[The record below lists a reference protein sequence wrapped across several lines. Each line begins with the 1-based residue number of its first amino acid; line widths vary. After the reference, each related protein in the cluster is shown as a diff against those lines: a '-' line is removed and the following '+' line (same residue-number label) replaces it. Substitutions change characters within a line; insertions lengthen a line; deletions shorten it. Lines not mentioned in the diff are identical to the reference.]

1 MKNLE
6 SKLLATAPY
15 LLSAVALTVITVS
28 APTSVLAGLCFPIAL
43 CTLALSLTLP
53 LLTLILMS
61 ILLSSLQ
68 TPAVVKLS
76 RTMTTDD
83 QALMHVILEDM
94 GAPVTGLLFASLF
107 IIPLLLLSRVAL
119 PDVFTRV
126 AIIYC
131 GLIVVYVC
139 EEFEYVAKAAK
150 GLLLEEFYW
159 KVKEFDFISSMNSS
173 DDVEELTATKDG
185 KK

>member
-83 QALMHVILEDM
+83 QALMV
-94 GAPVTGLLFASLF
+94 S
-107 IIPLLLLSRVAL
+107 IPR
-119 PDVFTRV
+119 
-126 AIIYC
+126 
-131 GLIVVYVC
+131 
-139 EEFEYVAKAAK
+139 
-150 GLLLEEFYW
+150 W
-159 KVKEFDFISSMNSS
+159 FD
-173 DDVEELTATKDG
+173 
-185 KK
+185 